1 MEYQVSW
8 GIGGDTL
15 LMPSQ
20 KDVIRGHIQRY
31 LTANRREHDAI
42 SDETIKALETLYGNL
57 NENEADDFTAI
68 LSDIVNDILQDE
80 DIAINFYKKDN
91 QAWEEYLGGAKTAEN
106 KNLRELL
113 TDYAE
118 ATTLYEVHVG
128 SSDYDRLRGQSGYK
142 FGRDMQKLPKFNLDA
157 FKREYGLE
165 PAIYGGRIVLEVTIT
180 KKGATKT
187 RGTFEEAYKKA
198 MRQRPK
204 LRKTLKEK
212 FERLSV
218 DALVKG
224 INEKVGAAG
233 ELTQSKLDIME
244 EKFKK
249 GRVKSN
255 LKQQLVRMAVDLN
268 STLAGSFRE
277 LIDDNIGVKYRLT
290 ALDPNIMFYDI
301 TGSASY
307 RKELGNLAQAQL
319 DEKSKQIKE
328 RGVVSGGW
336 TSKSGDEIKFSP
348 AMFEKDEDDIEEEED
363 FKGEIFMEA
372 ETVNGNYK
380 DITLFTLEDMVSEKF
395 LRDENAKKDI
405 FTLRIKTKDLFE
417 QLVAD
422 GRYTR
427 FLDFGVG
434 EIDKVIV
441 NMVEVKFS
449 LPAQETRG
457 TTTTEGNFF
466 RTQQMLNKRLSNIKV
481 TTSLKSAPIAI
492 WDTQTY
498 SRESIKPS
506 RKMQEHLSLFK
517 ERVEDLIDYY
527 DVEVSGEVNDME
539 D

>member
-31 LTANRREHDAI
+31 LTANSREHDAI
-42 SDETIKALETLYGNL
+42 SNETIKALETLYGNL
-57 NENEADDFTAI
+57 NESEADDFTTI

-91 QAWEEYLGGAKTAEN
+91 EAWEEYLGGAKTA
-106 KNLRELL
+106 KNDSLRELL

-142 FGRDMQKLPKFNLDA
+142 FGRDMQKLPKFDLDA
-157 FKREYGLE
+157 FKREYNLKPE
-165 PAIYGGRIVLEVTIT
+165 IYGGRIVLEVSIT

-187 RGTFEEAYKKA
+187 RGTFEEAYEKA
-198 MRQRPK
+198 MRARPK
-204 LRKTLKEK
+204 LRKSLKKK
-212 FERLSV
+212 FEGLSIE
-218 DALVKG
+218 ALVKG
-224 INEKVGAAG
+224 INKKLGAAG
-233 ELTQSKLDIME
+233 ELTQAKLDLME
-244 EKFKK
+244 ERFKK

-255 LKQQLVRMAVDLN
+255 LKQQLIKMAVDLN
-268 STLAGSFRE
+268 STLTGSFKE
-277 LIDDNIGVKYRLT
+277 LIDDNIGITYKLT
-290 ALDPNIMFYDI
+290 ALDPNIMFYDVS
-301 TGSASY
+301 GSASY
-307 RKELGNLAQAQL
+307 TKELGILAQAQL

-336 TSKSGDEIKFSP
+336 TSKSGSEIKFSP
-348 AMFEKDEDDIEEEED
+348 AMFERDEDDIEEEED
-363 FKGEIFMEA
+363 FKGEIFLEA

-380 DITLFTLEDMVSEKF
+380 DITLFTLEDMVPEEF
-395 LRDENAKKDI
+395 LKDGNAKKKI
-405 FTLRIKTKDLFE
+405 FTLRIKTKALFD

-422 GRYTR
+422 GRYVQ

-449 LPAQETRG
+449 LPPQKTKG

-466 RTQQMLNKRLSNIKV
+466 RTQQMLNERLSNIKV
-481 TTSLKSAPIAI
+481 ATSLKSAPIAI

-498 SRESIKPS
+498 SRESINPS

>member
-31 LTANRREHDAI
+31 LTANRREHIAI

-57 NENEADDFTAI
+57 NESEADDFTTI

-91 QAWEEYLGGAKTAEN
+91 EAWEEYLGGAKTAEN
-106 KNLRELL
+106 KSLRELL

-157 FKREYGLE
+157 FKRDYRLKRQIINNPIE
-165 PAIYGGRIVLEVTIT
+165 LEVSVA

-187 RGTFEEAYKKA
+187 RGTFEEVLERAQKDRKK
-198 MRQRPK
+198 QRAVVKEKLKDKTPLAIARMINKDRGEESKIKKIHLDEMKKRYEDGKVKRTLEEQMLRMGIDHFSSLTNFEATARLIDQSLSINYK
-204 LRKTLKEK
+204 LRVEP
-212 FERLSV
+212 S
-218 DALVKG
+218 
-224 INEKVGAAG
+224 
-233 ELTQSKLDIME
+233 M
-244 EKFKK
+244 
-249 GRVKSN
+249 
-255 LKQQLVRMAVDLN
+255 
-268 STLAGSFRE
+268 
-277 LIDDNIGVKYRLT
+277 
-290 ALDPNIMFYDI
+290 MFYQV
-301 TGSASY
+301 GQFKGYLPSLEA
-307 RKELGNLAQAQL
+307 LAQAQI

-336 TSKSGDEIKFSP
+336 TSVSGMEIKFNKN
-348 AMFEKDEDDIEEEED
+348 MFEEDEYDEEEEE
-363 FKGEIFMEA
+363 FKGEIFLPA
-372 ETVNGNYK
+372 VSLNGMTK
-380 DITLFTLEDMVSEKF
+380 DITHFTLSD
-395 LRDENAKKDI
+395 
-405 FTLRIKTKDLFE
+405 
-417 QLVAD
+417 LVAED
-422 GRYTR
+422 WLKDKNKQKDVFVFPIQTNTLFNQILENSRFER
-427 FLDFGVG
+427 FLDFGLR
-434 EIDKVIV
+434 EIDKVTV
-441 NMVEVKFS
+441 NVVEVKFV
-449 LPAQETRG
+449 LPSKDKRG
-457 TTTTEGNFF
+457 TTTTEGAFSQE
-466 RTQQMLNKRLSNIKV
+466 QQILAKRLSGIKAIANLKTANIAV
-481 TTSLKSAPIAI
+481 

-498 SRESIKPS
+498 SRESIRPS